1 MNEEKTTIDLVLL
14 KSGGA
19 LLLTT
24 KQVARLIGVAPKT
37 IHNWVSAKT
46 FPIQP
51 VAGFGLPRYRAED
64 VAAALDSRRAAA
76 KKRGRP
82 KKGPPEEKAN

>member
-1 MNEEKTTIDLVLL
+1 MSEEKTIDLVLQ

-19 LLLTT
+19 LVLTT
-24 KQVARLIGVAPKT
+24 KQVARVIGVAPKT

-51 VAGFGLPRYRAED
+51 VTGFGLPRYRAED
-64 VAAALDSRRAAA
+64 VAAALEVRRAAA

-82 KKGPPEEKAN
+82 KKGAPDEKEN